1 MSGAK
6 VGNEMKKALIASAM
20 LCALV
25 LVVYGQCGGFE
36 LVTYDDT
43 SYVSNNQRVMQGISA
58 ENIGWAFSTFQLSNY
73 HPLTVVSHMLDTSL
87 FGDSDGAR
95 HLVNVFFHLC
105 NVLLLFFFLL
115 KATAKL
121 DKDGLIP
128 SFFVAALF
136 AVHPVHVE
144 SVAWV
149 AERKDV
155 LSTFFWLSAM
165 HSWLGWVRD
174 RNMGSYGLTFF
185 FTGLGILA
193 KPMVVTLPAA
203 LVLLDIWPLN
213 RVDLT
218 KNPAAQLGKL
228 IAEKLPLFGLSVLS
242 SVLTVMAQ
250 HGGGAMQSAE
260 SFPLSLRIS
269 NALVSY
275 VAYLGELVAPVNLA
289 VFYPY
294 PHDIPFWKPALAAL
308 FIVAVS
314 AVAVRFI
321 RKFPL
326 GAVGWFWY
334 LGTLVPVIGLVQ
346 VGDQSMADRYAYIP
360 FMGIY
365 MIIAFG
371 AARLVREGRVPGKA
385 AVAFGT
391 AVVAVLLVGAYTQA
405 GHWKDSKALY
415 TRALA
420 VTENNHH
427 MHYNYGNLL
436 EREKNLTEAAR
447 HFKAAF
453 KADPSHYKAMSSLAS
468 ILSRKG
474 NPYAALDL
482 YQRALQLNPDYAPAL
497 GNRGI
502 VYMQQGKFEAAMADL
517 RKASALEP
525 QEVNHMINMGLL
537 FYMRGDNEHAKEWL
551 RKALQIDPDNK
562 IARKNLALI
571 P

>member
-1 MSGAK
+1 MGIAK
-6 VGNEMKKALIASAM
+6 AGNEMKKALIAAAILS
-20 LCALV
+20 ALV
-25 LVVYGQCGGFE
+25 LTVYGQCGGFE

-43 SYVSNNQRVMQGISA
+43 SYVTNNQRVMQGISA
-58 ENIGWAFSTFQLSNY
+58 ENVSWAFSTFQLSNY
-73 HPLTVVSHMLDTSL
+73 HPLTVVSHMFDTSL

-115 KATAKL
+115 KATRGFE
-121 DKDGLIP
+121 KDGLIP

-165 HSWLGWVRD
+165 HSWLGWAKD
-174 RNMGSYGLTFF
+174 RNMASYGLTFF

-213 RVDLT
+213 RVDFS
-218 KNPAAQLGKL
+218 KNPVAQLARL
-228 IAEKLPLFGLSVLS
+228 VAEKLPLFGLSILS

-250 HGGGAMQSAE
+250 QGGGAVQSVE
-260 SFPLSLRIS
+260 SFPLSLRLS

-275 VAYLGELVAPVNLA
+275 VSYLGELVAPLNLA

-294 PHDIPFWKPALAAL
+294 PHEIPVWKPALAAL
-308 FIVAVS
+308 FILAVS
-314 AVAVRFI
+314 GVAVRFI
-321 RKFPL
+321 KKFPL
-326 GAVGWFWY
+326 GAMGWFWY

-371 AARLVREGRVPGKA
+371 AARLVREGRVPGKP
-385 AVAFGT
+385 AVAIGS
-391 AVVAVLLVGAYTQA
+391 VLVAVLLAGAYTQA
-405 GHWKDSKALY
+405 GHWKDSKSLY

-436 EREKNLTEAAR
+436 EREKNFTEAAK

-453 KADPSHYKAMSSLAS
+453 KADPSHYKAMTSFAS
-468 ILSRKG
+468 IMSRKG
-474 NPYAALDL
+474 DPYTALNL
-482 YQRALQLNPDYAPAL
+482 YQRALQINPNYATAL

-502 VYMQQGKFEAAMADL
+502 VYMQQGKFEAALADL
-517 RKASALEP
+517 RKAQKFEP
-525 QEVNHMINMGLL
+525 QQPNHMINMGLL
-537 FYMRGDNEHAKEWL
+537 FYMRGDNSSAKEWL

-562 IARKNLALI
+562 IARKNLVLI

>member
-1 MSGAK
+1 MSVAK
-6 VGNEMKKALIASAM
+6 AGNELKKNLIASAI
-20 LCALV
+20 LSALV
-25 LVVYGQCGGFE
+25 LIVYAQCGGFE
-36 LVTYDDT
+36 LVTYDDG
-43 SYVSNNQRVMQGISA
+43 SYVTNNQRVMQGVSS

-73 HPLTVVSHMLDTSL
+73 HPLTVVSHMFDTTL
-87 FGDSDGAR
+87 FGDSEGAR

-105 NVLLLFFFLL
+105 NVLLLFFFLI
-115 KATAKL
+115 KATAGFKEG
-121 DKDGLIP
+121 GLIP
-128 SFFVAALF
+128 SFFAAALF

-165 HSWLGWVRD
+165 HSWLGWVND
-174 RNMGSYGLTFF
+174 RKMASYALTFF

-203 LVLLDIWPLN
+203 LVLLDVWPLN
-213 RVDLT
+213 RVDFA
-218 KNPAAQLGKL
+218 KNPVAQLGKL
-228 IAEKLPLFGLSVLS
+228 ILEKLPIFGLSVLS

-250 HGGGAMQSAE
+250 HGGGAMQSVD
-260 SFPLSLRIS
+260 SFPLSLRLS
-269 NALVSY
+269 NALVSW
-275 VAYLGELVAPVNLA
+275 VAYLGKMIAPVNLA

-294 PHDIPFWKPALAAL
+294 PHEIPFWKPTLAAL
-308 FIVAVS
+308 FLIAVS

-321 RKFPL
+321 KKFPL

-365 MIIAFG
+365 MVLAFG
-371 AARLVREGRVPGKA
+371 SARLVDSGRVPGKA
-385 AVAFGT
+385 AVGLGS
-391 AVVAVLLVGAYTQA
+391 VILVVLLAGAYIQT
-405 GHWKDSKALY
+405 GHWKDSRSLY

-436 EREKNLTEAAR
+436 EREKNFTEAAK

-453 KADPSHYKAMSSLAS
+453 KADPSHYKAMSSLAA

-474 NPYAALDL
+474 DLYSALDL
-482 YQRALQLNPDYAPAL
+482 YRKALRLNPDYAVAL

-502 VYMQQGKFEAAMADL
+502 VHMQKGNFDDALADL
-517 RKASALEP
+517 SRASELEP
-525 QEVNHMINMGLL
+525 QNVNHMINMGLL
-537 FYMRGDNEHAKEWL
+537 HYMRGDNVQAREWL
-551 RKALQIDPDNK
+551 RRALQIDPQNK
-562 IARKNLALI
+562 IARKNLAII

>member
-1 MSGAK
+1 MTIAK
-6 VGNEMKKALIASAM
+6 TGDGMKKVLIAAAILS
-20 LCALV
+20 ALV
-25 LVVYGQCGGFE
+25 IVVYGQCGGFE
-36 LVTYDDT
+36 LVSYDDA
-43 SYVSNNQRVMQGISA
+43 SYVTNNQRVMQGISA

-87 FGDSDGAR
+87 FGDSPEAR

-115 KATAKL
+115 KATAEF
-121 DKDGLIP
+121 DKDGVIP

-144 SVAWV
+144 SIAWV

-165 HSWLGWVRD
+165 HSWMGWAKD
-174 RNMGSYGLTFF
+174 RNMASYGLTFF

-213 RVDLT
+213 RVNFS
-218 KNPAAQLGKL
+218 KNQFAQLGRL
-228 IAEKLPLFGLSVLS
+228 FIEKIPLFGLSILS

-250 HGGGAMQSAE
+250 QGGGAVQSVE
-260 SFPLSLRIS
+260 SFPLNLRLS
-269 NALVSY
+269 NALTSY
-275 VAYLGELVAPVNLA
+275 VAYLGELLAPLDLA

-294 PHDIPFWKPALAAL
+294 PHEISFWKPALAAL
-308 FIVAVS
+308 FLLGVS
-314 AVAVRFI
+314 VLAVRFI
-321 RKFPL
+321 KKFPL

-360 FMGIY
+360 FIGIY

-371 AARLVREGRVPGKA
+371 VARLVREGRVPAKA
-385 AVAFGT
+385 ALVLGSII
-391 AVVAVLLVGAYTQA
+391 VAVLLAGAYTQA
-405 GHWKDSKALY
+405 GYWKDSGTLY

-436 EREKNLTEAAR
+436 EREKKLTEAAK

-453 KADPSHYKAMSSLAS
+453 KADPSHYKAMTSFAS
-468 ILSRKG
+468 IMSRKG
-474 NPYAALDL
+474 DPYTALDL
-482 YQRALQLNPDYAPAL
+482 YQRALQINPDYTTAL

-502 VYMQQGKFEAAMADL
+502 VYMQQGKFESAMADL
-517 RKASALEP
+517 RRANQLEP
-525 QEVNHMINMGLL
+525 QQPNHMINMGLL
-537 FYMRGDNEHAKEWL
+537 YYMRGDNSAAKEWL
-551 RKALQIDPDNK
+551 RKALRVDPDNK
-562 IARKNLALI
+562 LARKNLALI

>member
-6 VGNEMKKALIASAM
+6 VGNEMKKALIAAAILSS
-20 LCALV
+20 LV
-25 LVVYGQCGGFE
+25 LIVYGQCGGFE
-36 LVTYDDT
+36 LVTYDDA
-43 SYVSNNQRVMQGISA
+43 SYVTNNQRVMQGIST
-58 ENIGWAFSTFQLSNY
+58 ENIGWAFSTFQLANY

-87 FGDSDGAR
+87 FGDSAGAR

-115 KATAKL
+115 KATRGF

-165 HSWLGWVRD
+165 HSWLVWAKD
-174 RNMGSYGLTFF
+174 RNMGAYGLTFF

-213 RVDLT
+213 RVDFA
-218 KNPAAQLGKL
+218 KNPLAQLAKL
-228 IAEKLPLFGLSVLS
+228 IVEKLPLFGLSILS

-250 HGGGAMQSAE
+250 QGGGAMQTVE
-260 SFPLSLRIS
+260 SFPLSLRVS

-294 PHDIPFWKPALAAL
+294 PHEIPVWKPALAAL
-308 FIVAVS
+308 LILAIS

-321 RKFPL
+321 KKFHL

-365 MIIAFG
+365 MFIAFG
-371 AARLVREGRVPGKA
+371 VARLVREGRIPGKTVLAAGA
-385 AVAFGT
+385 AV
-391 AVVAVLLVGAYTQA
+391 VVVLLAGAYTQA

-415 TRALA
+415 THALA
-420 VTENNHH
+420 VTKNNHH

-436 EREKNLTEAAR
+436 EREKNYTEAAK

-453 KADPSHYKAMSSLAS
+453 EADPSHYKAMTSLAS

-474 NPYAALDL
+474 DPYTALDL
-482 YQRALQLNPDYAPAL
+482 YQRALQINPDYAPAL

-502 VYMQQGKFEAAMADL
+502 VYMQQGKFESAIADI
-517 RKASALEP
+517 RKAQQLEP
-525 QEVNHMINMGLL
+525 QQPNHMINMGLL
-537 FYMRGDNEHAKEWL
+537 YYMRGDNSSAKEWL
-551 RKALQIDPDNK
+551 RRALQIDPDNK
-562 IARKNLALI
+562 LARKNLALI

>member
-1 MSGAK
+1 MGVAK
-6 VGNEMKKALIASAM
+6 AGNEMKRALIAAAILS
-20 LCALV
+20 ALV
-25 LVVYGQCGGFE
+25 LVVYGQCGGFK

-73 HPLTVVSHMLDTSL
+73 HPLTVVSHMLDTTL
-87 FGDSDGAR
+87 FGESEGAR

-115 KATAKL
+115 KATAEVE
-121 DKDGLIP
+121 KDSLIP
-128 SFFVAALF
+128 SFFVAAFF

-165 HSWLGWVRD
+165 HSWLGWVKERS
-174 RNMGSYGLTFF
+174 MASYGLTFF

-203 LVLLDIWPLN
+203 LVLLDLWPLK
-213 RVDLT
+213 RVDFA
-218 KNPAAQLGKL
+218 KNPVGQLVKL
-228 IAEKLPLFGLSVLS
+228 VIEKLPLFGLSVLS
-242 SVLTVMAQ
+242 AVLTVMAQ
-250 HGGGAMQSAE
+250 HGGGAMQSVD

-269 NALVSY
+269 NAFVSY

-294 PHDIPFWKPALAAL
+294 PQEIPVWKSALAAL
-308 FIVAVS
+308 FILAVS
-314 AVAVRFI
+314 AAAVRFI
-321 RKFPL
+321 KKFPL
-326 GAVGWFWY
+326 GATGWFWY

-371 AARLVREGRVPGKA
+371 ISRLVREGRLPGKG
-385 AVAFGT
+385 AVGLGA
-391 AVVAVLLVGAYTQA
+391 AVVAVLLVVAYTQA
-405 GHWKDSKALY
+405 GHWKDSKSLY

-436 EREKNLTEAAR
+436 EREKNFTEAAK

-453 KADPSHYKAMSSLAS
+453 EADPSHYKAMSSLAT

-474 NPYAALDL
+474 DPYTAITL
-482 YQRALQLNPDYAPAL
+482 YQRALQIKPDYATAL

-502 VYMQQGKFEAAMADL
+502 VFMQQGKFEAALADL
-517 RKASALEP
+517 RRAQQLEP
-525 QEVNHMINMGLL
+525 QQVNHMINMGLL
-537 FYMRGDNEHAKEWL
+537 YYMRGDNASAKEWL
-551 RKALQIDPDNK
+551 RKALLIDPDNK
-562 IARKNLALI
+562 LARKNLVLI

>member
-1 MSGAK
+1 MSVVKA
-6 VGNEMKKALIASAM
+6 GNELKKNLIAAAILS
-20 LCALV
+20 ALV
-25 LVVYGQCGGFE
+25 LIIYAQCGGFE
-36 LVTYDDT
+36 LVTYDDG
-43 SYVSNNQRVMQGISA
+43 SYVTNNQRVMQGISV

-73 HPLTVVSHMLDTSL
+73 HPLTVVSHMLDTTL

-105 NVLLLFFFLL
+105 NVLLLFFFLI
-115 KATAKL
+115 KATAGF
-121 DKDGLIP
+121 KDGGVVP
-128 SFFVAALF
+128 SFFAAALF
-136 AVHPVHVE
+136 AVHPIHVE

-155 LSTFFWLSAM
+155 LSTFFWLCAM
-165 HSWLGWVRD
+165 HSWLGWGKD
-174 RNMGSYGLTFF
+174 RNAAAYGLTFF

-203 LVLLDIWPLN
+203 LVLLDVWPLN
-213 RVDLT
+213 RVDFA
-218 KNPAAQLGKL
+218 KNPFVQLGKL
-228 IAEKLPLFGLSVLS
+228 ILEKLPLFGLSVLS

-250 HGGGAMQSAE
+250 HGGGAMQSVD
-260 SFPLSLRIS
+260 SFPLSLRFS
-269 NALVSY
+269 NALVSW
-275 VAYLGELVAPVNLA
+275 VAYLGKMIVPVNLA

-294 PHDIPFWKPALAAL
+294 PHEISLWKPVLAAL
-308 FIVAVS
+308 FLLAVS
-314 AVAVRFI
+314 AVVVRFVK
-321 RKFPL
+321 KFPV

-334 LGTLVPVIGLVQ
+334 LGTLVPVIGLIQ

-371 AARLVREGRVPGKA
+371 AARLVNSERVPGKA
-385 AVAFGT
+385 AVALG
-391 AVVAVLLVGAYTQA
+391 AIAIVSLLAAAYTQT
-405 GHWKDSKALY
+405 GHWKDSRTLY

-436 EREKNLTEAAR
+436 EREKNFTEAAK

-453 KADPSHYKAMSSLAS
+453 KADPSHYKAMSSLAA

-474 NPYAALDL
+474 DPYSALEL
-482 YQRALQLNPDYAPAL
+482 YHKALRLNPDYAIAL

-502 VYMQQGKFEAAMADL
+502 VYMQQGNFDAALADL
-517 RKASALEP
+517 RRASELEP
-525 QEVNHMINMGLL
+525 HNVNHMINMGLL
-537 FYMRGDNEHAKEWL
+537 YYMRGDNAQAKEWL
-551 RKALQIDPDNK
+551 RKALQIDPQNK
-562 IARKNLALI
+562 IARKNLVLI

>member
-1 MSGAK
+1 MGVAK
-6 VGNEMKKALIASAM
+6 AGNEMKKALIAAAILS
-20 LCALV
+20 ALV

-73 HPLTVVSHMLDTSL
+73 HPLTVVSHMLDTTL
-87 FGDSDGAR
+87 FGDSEGAR

-115 KATAKL
+115 KATAKVE
-121 DKDGLIP
+121 KDGLIP

-165 HSWLGWVRD
+165 HSWLGWAKD
-174 RNMGSYGLTFF
+174 RNMASYGLTFF

-203 LVLLDIWPLN
+203 LVLLDIWPLK
-213 RVDLT
+213 RVDFA
-218 KNPAAQLGKL
+218 KNPLGQLVKL
-228 IAEKLPLFGLSVLS
+228 IVEKLPLFGLSVLS
-242 SVLTVMAQ
+242 AVLTVMAQ
-250 HGGGAMQSAE
+250 HGGGAMQTVE

-294 PHDIPFWKPALAAL
+294 PHEIPVWKSALAAL
-308 FIVAVS
+308 FLIAVS

-321 RKFPL
+321 KKFPL
-326 GAVGWFWY
+326 GAAGWFWY

-371 AARLVREGRVPGKA
+371 ASRLVREGRLRGKA
-385 AVAFGT
+385 AVGLGAAF
-391 AVVAVLLVGAYTQA
+391 VAVLLVGAYTQA
-405 GHWKDSKALY
+405 GHWKDSKSLY

-436 EREKNLTEAAR
+436 EREKNFTEAAK

-453 KADPSHYKAMSSLAS
+453 EADPSHYKAMSSLAT

-474 NPYAALDL
+474 DPYTAIDL
-482 YQRALQLNPDYAPAL
+482 YQRALQINPDYATAL

-502 VYMQQGKFEAAMADL
+502 VLMQQGKFEAALADL
-517 RKASALEP
+517 RRAQQLEP
-525 QEVNHMINMGLL
+525 QQVNHMINMGLL
-537 FYMRGDNEHAKEWL
+537 YYMRGDNVSAKEWL

-562 IARKNLALI
+562 LARKNLVLI

>member
-1 MSGAK
+1 
-6 VGNEMKKALIASAM
+6 MKKALIAAAM
-20 LCALV
+20 LSALV
-25 LVVYGQCGGFE
+25 LIAYGQCGGFE
-36 LVTYDDT
+36 LVSYDDG

-58 ENIGWAFSTFQLSNY
+58 ENIGWAFSSFQLSNY
-73 HPLTVVSHMLDTSL
+73 HPLTVVSHMLDTTL

-115 KATAKL
+115 KAAAGFE
-121 DKDGLIP
+121 KDGLP
-128 SFFVAALF
+128 ASFFAAALF

-165 HSWLGWVRD
+165 HSWLGWAKERKAA
-174 RNMGSYGLTFF
+174 SYGLTFF

-213 RVDLT
+213 RVDFARSPL
-218 KNPAAQLGKL
+218 AQLGRL

-250 HGGGAMQSAE
+250 QGGGAMQSVA

-269 NALVSY
+269 NALVSW

-294 PHDIPFWKPALAAL
+294 PHEIPFWKPALAAL
-308 FIVAVS
+308 FLLGAS
-314 AVAVRFI
+314 AVALRFVK
-321 RKFPL
+321 KFPL

-365 MIIAFG
+365 MIISFG
-371 AARLVREGRVPGKA
+371 AARLVREGRVSGKA
-385 AVAFGT
+385 AVALGST
-391 AVVAVLLVGAYTQA
+391 LVLVLLVGAYTQA
-405 GHWKDSKALY
+405 GHWKDSRALY
-415 TRALA
+415 IRALA

-436 EREKNLTEAAR
+436 EREKNFTEAAK

-453 KADPSHYKAMSSLAS
+453 KADPSHYKAMSSLAA

-474 NPYAALDL
+474 DPYTALDL
-482 YQRALQLNPDYAPAL
+482 YRRALQLNPDYATAL
-497 GNRGI
+497 GNRAI
-502 VYMQQGKFEAAMADL
+502 VYMQQGKLEAALADL
-517 RKASALEP
+517 RRANQLEP
-525 QEVNHMINMGLL
+525 QQVNHMINMGLL
-537 FYMRGDNEHAKEWL
+537 HYMRGDNGQAREWL
-551 RKALQIDPDNK
+551 LRALQLDPQNK

>member
-1 MSGAK
+1 MSAAK
-6 VGNEMKKALIASAM
+6 AGNEMKKALIAAAILSV
-20 LCALV
+20 LV
-25 LVVYGQCGGFE
+25 LIIYGQCGGFE

-43 SYVSNNQRVMQGISA
+43 SYVTNNQRVMQGISA
-58 ENIGWAFSTFQLSNY
+58 ENIGWAFSSFQLSNY
-73 HPLTVVSHMLDTSL
+73 HPLTVVSHMLDTTL
-87 FGDSDGAR
+87 FGDSAGAR
-95 HLVNVFFHLC
+95 HLVNVFLHIC

-115 KATAKL
+115 KATAKQ

-165 HSWLGWVRD
+165 HSWLGFAKEKKAA
-174 RNMGSYGLTFF
+174 SYGLTFF
-185 FTGLGILA
+185 FTGLGILV

-213 RVDLT
+213 RVDFSKKLL
-218 KNPAAQLGKL
+218 AQLGKL
-228 IAEKLPLFGLSVLS
+228 IAEKLPLFALSVLS
-242 SVLTVMAQ
+242 CVLTVMAQ
-250 HGGGAMQSAE
+250 QGGGAMQSVQ

-269 NALVSY
+269 NALVSW
-275 VAYLGELVAPVNLA
+275 VAYLGELVAPINLA

-294 PHDIPFWKPALAAL
+294 PHDIPLWKPLLAAL
-308 FIVAVS
+308 LLLAVS
-314 AVAVRFI
+314 IAVVRFFK
-321 RKFPL
+321 KFPL

-365 MIIAFG
+365 MVLAFG

-385 AVAFGT
+385 VTVLGSIL
-391 AVVAVLLVGAYTQA
+391 VAVLLTVAYTQA
-405 GHWKDSKALY
+405 GYWKDSKALY

-436 EREKNLTEAAR
+436 EREKDLTEAAKQ
-447 HFKAAF
+447 FKAAIE
-453 KADPSHYKAMSSLAS
+453 ADPSHYKAMSSLAA

-474 NPYAALDL
+474 DLYSALDL
-482 YQRALQLNPDYAPAL
+482 YRRSLQIKPDYATAL

-502 VYMQQGKFEAAMADL
+502 VYMKQGKFEAALADIK
-517 RKASALEP
+517 RAQQLEP
-525 QEVNHMINMGLL
+525 KQVNHMINMGLL
-537 FYMRGDNEHAKEWL
+537 YYMRGDNRQAKEWL
-551 RKALQIDPDNK
+551 RRALQIDPDNK
-562 IARKNLALI
+562 IARKNLVLI

>member
-6 VGNEMKKALIASAM
+6 VENGMKKELIAALILS
-20 LCALV
+20 ALV
-25 LVVYGQCGGFE
+25 LVVYGQCGSFE

-43 SYVSNNQRVMQGISA
+43 SYVTNNPRVMQGIST
-58 ENIGWAFSTFQLSNY
+58 ENISWAFSSFQLSNY
-73 HPLTVVSHMLDTSL
+73 HPLTVVSHMLDTTL
-87 FGDSDGAR
+87 FGDSAGAR

-105 NVLLLFFFLL
+105 NVLLFFFFLL
-115 KATAKL
+115 KATAEF
-121 DKDGLIP
+121 DEDGLVP
-128 SFFVAALF
+128 SFFAAALF

-155 LSTFFWLSAM
+155 LSTFFWLCAM
-165 HSWLGWVRD
+165 HSWLGWARS
-174 RNMGSYGLTFF
+174 RNMASYGLTFF

-203 LVLLDIWPLN
+203 LVLLDIWPLS
-213 RVDLT
+213 RIDFSKSPLT
-218 KNPAAQLGKL
+218 GLVKL

-250 HGGGAMQSAE
+250 QGGGAMQSVE
-260 SFPLSLRIS
+260 SFPLGLRLS

-294 PHDIPFWKPALAAL
+294 PHEIPFWKPLLAAVFL
-308 FIVAVS
+308 IGVT

-321 RKFPL
+321 KKFPL

-360 FMGIY
+360 FMGMY
-365 MIIAFG
+365 MLIAFG
-371 AARLVREGRVPGKA
+371 AARLVRERRMPGKA
-385 AVAFGT
+385 AVAVGSV
-391 AVVAVLLVGAYTQA
+391 VVAVLLAGAYAQA
-405 GHWKDSKALY
+405 GYWKDSKSLY
-415 TRALA
+415 VRALS

-436 EREKNLTEAAR
+436 EREKNLTEAAK

-474 NPYAALDL
+474 DPYTALDL
-482 YQRALQLNPDYAPAL
+482 YQRALQINPDYAPAL

-502 VYMQQGKFEAAMADL
+502 VYMQQGKFDAALTDL

-525 QEVNHMINMGLL
+525 HEPNHMINMGLL
-537 FYMRGDNEHAKEWL
+537 YYMRGDNAHAKEWL
-551 RKALQIDPDNK
+551 QKALQIDPGNR
-562 IARKNLALI
+562 IARKNLTLI